1 MKDRRFIK
9 QRTHAFIVVF
19 ESPTVP
25 LAMSL
30 ARTVGRV
37 AAVMPKAVV
46 PAPQRAIS
54 TSAIARGGHSEMF
67 TPEKYNPLG
76 APREFC
82 LLSAAM

>member
-1 MKDRRFIK
+1 MWFVQLLRF
-9 QRTHAFIVVF
+9 
-19 ESPTVP
+19 

-30 ARTVGRV
+30 ARAVGRV

-54 TSAIARGGHSEMF
+54 TSTIARGGHAEMF

-76 APREFC
+76 APRKYRS
-82 LLSAAM
+82 LHMKDAL